1 MLRIEAHDGHSN
13 GKRVARLRDGDHNI
27 RMRSAREE
35 ATALLLAF
43 AERTGLTS
51 SKPQRRYL
59 WTDAFAVCNF
69 LALDRPDL
77 AHQLVD
83 HVHRELG
90 RHRADDARTG
100 WISGLSETDA
110 ERHPTINGLRI
121 GKPLHERAPAE
132 PIDERLEWERD
143 GQYFHYLTKWM
154 TALHRLGDERFHDWA
169 IELARVAHH
178 RFVYSHEGATR
189 MYWKMSID
197 LSRPLVRSM
206 GQHDPLD
213 GFLTYLELDPDALAG
228 PIDDLARMIEPRA
241 LATADPLG
249 LGGLLVDAYRLAGLV
264 QRNVS
269 RASETLLDA
278 IVAAAAR
285 GLEQYLQQSDL
296 RASAD
301 HRLAFRE
308 LGLAIGLAAFTNIER
323 EHLAPATKR
332 ACARIDRDAS
342 LKSVID
348 GFWLDPAHRRASS
361 WTDHADINDVMLAT
375 SLVPSG
381 FLAFPH

>member
-1 MLRIEAHDGHSN
+1 
-13 GKRVARLRDGDHNI
+13 
-27 RMRSAREE
+27 
-35 ATALLLAF
+35 
-43 AERTGLTS
+43 
-51 SKPQRRYL
+51 
-59 WTDAFAVCNF
+59 
-69 LALDRPDL
+69 
-77 AHQLVD
+77 
-83 HVHRELG
+83 
-90 RHRADDARTG
+90 
-100 WISGLSETDA
+100 
-110 ERHPTINGLRI
+110 
-121 GKPLHERAPAE
+121 
-132 PIDERLEWERD
+132 
-143 GQYFHYLTKWM
+143 
-154 TALHRLGDERFHDWA
+154 
-169 IELARVAHH
+169 
-178 RFVYSHEGATR
+178 